1 MTSRNSHR
9 VQKSTGRRVLGVL
22 SWLTVLAL
30 GVGAVAGGVVLH
42 ERGSLNDFLCGG
54 DCGDQ
59 YVAVP
64 EALEVL
70 EPADQTVAALPPVSA
85 DAAAVTAAVQSAAGQ
100 PLLGPH
106 VGVSVRE
113 LDGDELL
120 MTSPDTFIPAST
132 TKLLTGYAALT
143 TLEPE
148 ERFRTT
154 TVLDG
159 DRLVLVGGGD
169 PYLMATPA
177 DRGFA
182 ARADLAT
189 LADRTTKAL
198 VEKGVSQVQLA
209 YDDTLFTGPAD
220 NPTWEPTYASQNQVS
235 PITALWVDRG
245 RIDKRRVED
254 PSGSATKIFAAQLVE
269 RGIAVTEVQP
279 GQAPVDAEPVA
290 QVEGPTVAQ
299 AVERMAVTSDNGA
312 AEVLARHVALG
323 AGAEPSFEGATT
335 SVVAALDAGGVDTTG
350 LVLRDGSGLSR
361 QNRIAPST
369 LTSVVAAAELAA
381 PQLTGDLPVAGFTGT
396 LVERFVGL
404 PGRGLARVKTGAL
417 NQVHSLA
424 GTVTTADGVVL
435 TVAVM
440 VDQADVTRALD
451 ARAAVDAVVASLAT
465 CSCAA

>member
-1 MTSRNSHR
+1 M
-9 VQKSTGRRVLGVL
+9 QKSTGRRVLGVL
-22 SWLTVLAL
+22 SWITALVVLA
-30 GVGAVAGGVVLH
+30 GAVAAGAVLH
-42 ERGSLNDFLCGG
+42 QRGSVNDFLCGG
-54 DCGDQ
+54 DCGDR
-59 YVAVP
+59 YVTEP

-70 EPADQTVAALPPVSA
+70 DPADQTVSGLPPAAA
-85 DAAAVTAAVQSAAGQ
+85 DAAKVSAAVQSASGQ

-120 MTSPDTFIPAST
+120 MTSPDAFIPAST

-143 TLEPE
+143 TLDPE

-169 PYLMATPA
+169 PYLMATPD

-189 LADRTTKAL
+189 LADRTVAAL
-198 VEKGVSQVQLA
+198 GEQGVTQVQLA

-220 NPTWEPTYASQNQVS
+220 NPTWEPTYAAQNQVS

-245 RIDKRRVED
+245 RIDKRRVDD

-323 AGAEPSFEGATT
+323 SGAEPSFEGAAS
-335 SVVAALDAGGVDTTG
+335 SVITALDAGGVDTTG

-369 LTSVVAAAELAA
+369 LTSVVAAAALAA

-396 LVERFVGL
+396 LVERFVGVA
-404 PGRGLARVKTGAL
+404 GRGLARVKTGAL

-435 TVAVM
+435 SVAVM
-440 VDQADVTRALD
+440 VDQADVARALD
-451 ARAAVDAVVASLAT
+451 ARAAVDAVVASLAS

>member
-1 MTSRNSHR
+1 MR
-9 VQKSTGRRVLGVL
+9 KSAARRVLGALAWVTAVVVL
-22 SWLTVLAL
+22 
-30 GVGAVAGGVVLH
+30 VGAVAGGVVLH
-42 ERGSLNDFLCGG
+42 QRGALNDVLCGG
-54 DCGDQ
+54 DCGDR
-59 YVAVP
+59 YVSAP
-64 EALEVL
+64 EDLEA
-70 EPADQTVAALPPVSA
+70 PAPGDQTVSA
-85 DAAAVTAAVQSAAGQ
+85 IPSATADPAAVTQAVQGAAGQ
-100 PLLGPH
+100 PILGPH

-143 TLEPE
+143 TLDPE

-177 DRGFA
+177 DRGYA
-182 ARADLAT
+182 APADLGT
-189 LADRTTKAL
+189 LADRTAEAL
-198 VEKGVSQVQLA
+198 VADGVTQVRLA

-220 NPTWEPTYASQNQVS
+220 NPAWEPTYAAQNQVS

-245 RIDKRRVED
+245 RVDQRRVED
-254 PSGSATKIFAAQLVE
+254 PSGSAAGIFAAQLAE
-269 RGIAVTEVQP
+269 RGVTVVELQP
-279 GQAPVDAEPVA
+279 APAPVDAVPVA
-290 QVEGPTVAQ
+290 EVEGPTVAQ

-312 AEVLARHVALG
+312 AEVIARHVALG
-323 AGAEPSFEGATT
+323 AGVDPSFEGATGA
-335 SVVAALDAGGVDTTG
+335 VIAALEASGVETTG

-381 PQLTGDLPVAGFTGT
+381 PQLTADLPVAGFTGT

-404 PGRGLARVKTGAL
+404 AGRGLARVKTGAL

-435 TVAVM
+435 IVAVM
-440 VDQADVTRALD
+440 VDQAEIAQALD
-451 ARAAVDAVVASLAT
+451 ARAAVDAVVASLAS
-465 CSCAA
+465 CGCAA

>member
-1 MTSRNSHR
+1 MS
-9 VQKSTGRRVLGVL
+9 
-22 SWLTVLAL
+22 
-30 GVGAVAGGVVLH
+30 
-42 ERGSLNDFLCGG
+42 E
-54 DCGDQ
+54 
-59 YVAVP
+59 P
-64 EALEVL
+64 EALRAPG
-70 EPADQTVAALPPVSA
+70 PADQTVSAVPPASA
-85 DAAAVTAAVQSAAGQ
+85 DATAVARAVESASGQ
-100 PLLGPH
+100 PILGPH

-120 MTSPDTFIPAST
+120 MTSPDAFIPAST

-143 TLEPE
+143 TLDPQ

-189 LADRTTKAL
+189 LADRTAQAL
-198 VEKGVSQVQLA
+198 VEQGVTQVRLD

-220 NPTWEPTYASQNQVS
+220 NPTWEPSYASQNQVS

-245 RIDKRRVED
+245 RIDQRRVED
-254 PSGSATKIFAAQLVE
+254 PSGSAAGIFAAQLVE
-269 RGIAVTEVQP
+269 RGIAVGEVQP
-279 GQAPVDAEPVA
+279 GQAPVDAAPVA

-312 AEVLARHVALG
+312 AEVIARQVALG
-323 AGAEPSFEGATT
+323 SGAEPSFEGAT
-335 SVVAALDAGGVDTTG
+335 SSIVAALESGGIDTSG

-404 PGRGLARVKTGAL
+404 AGRGLARVKTGAL

-440 VDQADVTRALD
+440 VDQADVALALD
-451 ARAAVDAVVASLAT
+451 ARAAVDAVVASLAA

>member
-1 MTSRNSHR
+1 MAL
-9 VQKSTGRRVLGVL
+9 V
-22 SWLTVLAL
+22 VLA
-30 GVGAVAGGVVLH
+30 GAVAGGVVLH
-42 ERGSLNDFLCGG
+42 QRGTLNDFLCGG
-54 DCGDQ
+54 DCGDR
-59 YVAVP
+59 YVSEP
-64 EALEVL
+64 EALEAPD
-70 EPADQTVAALPPVSA
+70 PADQTVSA
-85 DAAAVTAAVQSAAGQ
+85 VPAAAADPAAVADAVQSASGQ

-120 MTSPDTFIPAST
+120 MTSPDAFIPAST

-143 TLEPE
+143 TLDPQ

-189 LADRTTKAL
+189 LADRTAQAL
-198 VEKGVSQVQLA
+198 VAQGVTQVSLD

-220 NPTWEPTYASQNQVS
+220 NPTWEPTYAAQNQVS

-245 RIDKRRVED
+245 RVDERRVED
-254 PSGSATKIFAAQLVE
+254 PSGSAAAIFAAQLTE
-269 RGIAVTEVQP
+269 RGIAVSAVRP
-279 GQAPVDAEPVA
+279 GRAPVGADPVA
-290 QVEGPTVAQ
+290 EVVGPTVAQ

-312 AEVLARHVALG
+312 AEVLARQVALG
-323 AGAEPSFEGATT
+323 AGAEPSFEGATS
-335 SVVAALDAGGVDTTG
+335 SVVAALDAGGFDTSG

-369 LTSVVAAAELAA
+369 LTSVVAAAQLAA

-396 LVERFVGL
+396 LVERFVGVA
-404 PGRGLARVKTGAL
+404 GRGLARVKTGAL

-465 CSCAA
+465 CRCGA

>member
-1 MTSRNSHR
+1 MR
-9 VQKSTGRRVLGVL
+9 KSTGRRVLGALAWVTAL
-22 SWLTVLAL
+22 VVLA
-30 GVGAVAGGVVLH
+30 GAAAGGVVLH
-42 ERGSLNDFLCGG
+42 QRGELNAFLCGG
-54 DCGDQ
+54 DCGDR
-59 YVAVP
+59 YVSVP
-64 EALEVL
+64 ESLDVL
-70 EPADQTVAALPPVSA
+70 DPADQSVSGVPPAAA
-85 DAAAVTAAVQSAAGQ
+85 DATAVTAAVESTAGH

-120 MTSPDTFIPAST
+120 MTSPDAFIPAST

-143 TLEPE
+143 TLDPE

-159 DRLVLVGGGD
+159 DRLILVGGGD

-189 LADRTTKAL
+189 LADRTAQALSDKA
-198 VEKGVSQVQLA
+198 VTQVRLA
-209 YDDTLFTGPAD
+209 YDDSLFTGPAD
-220 NPTWEPTYASQNQVS
+220 NPTWEPSYASQNQVS
-235 PITALWVDRG
+235 PITALWTDRG
-245 RIDKRRVED
+245 RVDGRRVED
-254 PSGSATKIFAAQLVE
+254 PSGSAAGIFAAQLAE
-269 RGIAVTEVQP
+269 RGIAVSEVQS
-279 GQAPVDAEPVA
+279 GQAPVGAAPVA
-290 QVEGPTVAQ
+290 QVQGPTVAQ

-369 LTSVVAAAELAA
+369 LTSVVTIAELSA
-381 PQLTGDLPVAGFTGT
+381 PQLMADLPVAGFTGT
-396 LVERFVGL
+396 LVERFVDL
-404 PGRGLARVKTGAL
+404 PGRGSARVKTGAL

-435 TVAVM
+435 SVAVM
-440 VDQADVTRALD
+440 VDQADLTRALD
-451 ARAAVDAVVASLAT
+451 ARAAVDAVVASLAS

>member
-30 GVGAVAGGVVLH
+30 LAGALAGGVVLH

-70 EPADQTVAALPPVSA
+70 EPGDQTVSGLPPASA
-85 DAAAVTAAVQSAAGQ
+85 DVAAVTAAVQSAAGQ

-120 MTSPDTFIPAST
+120 MTSPDAFIPAST

-143 TLEPE
+143 TLDPE

-189 LADRTTKAL
+189 LADRTAKAL
-198 VEKGVSQVQLA
+198 VEKGMSQVQLA

-269 RGIAVTEVQP
+269 RGVAVVEVQP

-335 SVVAALDAGGVDTTG
+335 SVVAALVAGGVDTTG

-396 LVERFVGL
+396 LVERFVNL

-435 TVAVM
+435 SVAVM

-451 ARAAVDAVVASLAT
+451 AREAVDAVVASLAT
-465 CSCAA
+465 CSCAT